1 MLAKVKA
8 MIENMLPAITAPG
21 CASAGTEGHITD
33 EDRIC
38 DKMARILGVPDGY
51 DPVCFL
57 SVGKPA
63 EEMVSPKK
71 MPFAERARFNA
82 FGNREE

>member
-8 MIENMLPAITAPG
+8 VIENMLSAITAPG
-21 CASAGTEGHITD
+21 CASCRYGGHITD

-38 DKMARILGVPDGY
+38 DKMARIFGVPDGY
-51 DPVCFL
+51 GPVCFL
-57 SVGKPA
+57 PVGKPA
-63 EEMVSPKK
+63 EETVPPKK
-71 MPFAERARFNA
+71 MPFAERAWFNA